1 MLGKNNSTLID
12 ETLATF
18 TYTQNKTFDCSARKL
33 QHQKIVGK
41 YSLERLFLHNFII
54 AITSR

>member
-41 YSLERLFLHNFII
+41 YSLERLFYII
-54 AITSR
+54 SS

>member
-1 MLGKNNSTLID
+1 MLGKNTSTLID

-33 QHQKIVGK
+33 QQQKVVGK
-41 YSLERLFLHNFII
+41 YSLEKLILHNFII
-54 AITSR
+54 VIRNR